1 MMDPNGS
8 SFIFSRRAFLRGAG
22 ALGVISVAGSIGL
35 RLPPAAWAQK
45 APGAPVP
52 EEKVEETLKRLFGNR
67 PLKDGAGKVKL
78 ETPLIAENGAVV
90 PLSVEA
96 KLPMTPA
103 NYAKHIYLIA
113 DKNRRPMTARFTLTP
128 DSGEAFVGANIRLG
142 ATTDVRAV
150 VEMSDGTLYQVKN
163 HVKVTVGGCGG

>member
-1 MMDPNGS
+1 MDQHGS
-8 SFIFSRRAFLRGAG
+8 SIIFSRRAFLRGAG
-22 ALGVISVAGSIGL
+22 ALGLVSAAGSLGL
-35 RLPPAAWAQK
+35 SLPSAAWAQK

-52 EEKVEETLKRLFGNR
+52 EEKVEETMKRLFGNR

-90 PLSVEA
+90 PVSVEA

-103 NYAKHIYLIA
+103 GYAKNIYVIA
-113 DKNRRPMTARFTLTP
+113 DKNRRPMTAKFTLTP
-128 DSGEAFVGANIRLG
+128 DSGEAFIGANIRLG
-142 ATTDVRAV
+142 VTTDVRAV

>member
-1 MMDPNGS
+1 MDQKES
-8 SFIFSRRAFLRGAG
+8 RSVYSRRTFLRGAG
-22 ALGVISVAGSIGL
+22 ALGLVSVAGSLGL
-35 RLPPAAWAQK
+35 SLPPAAWAQK
-45 APGAPVP
+45 APGAPEP

-67 PLKDGAGKVKL
+67 PLKDGTGKVKL

-103 NYAKHIYLIA
+103 GYAKHIYLIA
-113 DKNRRPMTARFTLTP
+113 DKNRRPLTAKFTLTP

-142 ATTDVRAV
+142 GTTDVRAV